1 MASSLPRLVELDLY
15 RNAIDTV
22 ERLSRKYA
30 DKRVHAWAVKARK
43 EVGELMMQVATDEM
57 YGEVEETEEEKKR
70 KADAD
75 FYGGPIE

>member
-57 YGEVEETEEEKKR
+57 YGEVEETEEEKQR